1 MKISK
6 PAMLSL
12 IILMGCLWSPSNSL
26 IAQKMDSLSYS
37 LGVLVGSNLQSQGF
51 ENIDPQALSEGV
63 AAVINKST
71 PKVDVATANQIVQS
85 YMENKEK
92 SKFGEAVAQSEA
104 YFKENAKKPGIVAL
118 PSGLQY
124 EVLKTGSGASPKL
137 TDKVTTHYHGTLLN
151 GEVFDSSV
159 ERGEP
164 ASFPVNGVIAGWTE
178 ALQLMKIGDKW
189 RLYVPSDLA
198 YGSRGAGGKIKPFTP
213 LIFEVELLKI
223 N

>member
-6 PAMLSL
+6 LAMLSL
-12 IILMGCLWSPSNSL
+12 IVLMGCLWFPSNSL

-92 SKFGEAVAQSEA
+92 SKFGEAVAQSEVF
-104 YFKENAKKPGIVAL
+104 FKENAKKPGIVAL

-198 YGSRGAGGKIKPFTP
+198 YGSRGAGAKIKPFTP
-213 LIFEVELLKI
+213 LIFEVELLQI